1 MQAKNLS
8 VNYVDFQRHLAERDD
23 SGGDVVECDE
33 AAFEFLVAHQ
43 QLAKSVEPAMTDPA
57 PRLLG
62 WVAPLGLGLLGT
74 TDHMRDVAVCLD
86 DRHGRAAAIPGVRTQ
101 MLAASLGWRLA
112 LDHDGLEHRIELSN
126 VMSVGPGHDERQRD
140 TTAVD
145 QEVALAAIFS
155 PDQSDWLRPP
165 LVPMAL

>member
-1 MQAKNLS
+1 M
-8 VNYVDFQRHLAERDD
+8 
-23 SGGDVVECDE
+23 VECDE

-43 QLAKSVEPAMTDPA
+43 QLAKSVEPAMTDLHDPA

>member
-1 MQAKNLS
+1 
-8 VNYVDFQRHLAERDD
+8 
-23 SGGDVVECDE
+23 
-33 AAFEFLVAHQ
+33 
-43 QLAKSVEPAMTDPA
+43 MTDLHDPA